1 MIFSTIKPDVF
12 LPLESFNFSKLVN
25 GIYSGQWFA
34 RKPKDL
40 GKGKMKK
47 GYRTKTTEKIT

>member
-1 MIFSTIKPDVF
+1 MIFLTIKPDVF
-12 LPLESFNFSKLVN
+12 LPLDSFNFSKLVN

-40 GKGKMKK
+40 GKGTIKK
-47 GYRTKTTEKIT
+47 RI